1 MRHRSSRIGRASRW
15 PDQQRQRIEFLTLV
29 KIIDDL
35 LIAQIILHYFT
46 DFIYIIFRIT
56 ELVEL
61 LSFAYNIVR
70 DHNNRQI

>member
-15 PDQQRQRIEFLTLV
+15 PDQQRQRIEFFTSA

-56 ELVEL
+56 ELVKL